1 MSKLPKNHKIW
12 VTVKTEAEEE
22 YIISSHEIDR
32 SKYFLY
38 KKIGDNDF
46 QQISTSSDPRK
57 LEEKV
62 FEETE

>member
-12 VTVKTEAEEE
+12 VTIKTELEE

-38 KKIGDNDF
+38 KKMGANDF
-46 QQISTSSDPRK
+46 EQISTSSDPQK
-57 LEEKV
+57 LEEKI
-62 FEETE
+62 FGKQN